1 MGKRYLIDTNVISH
15 FLSKNPSEEG
25 MKLVVSIID
34 EEFNISVIT
43 QIEILAPSQNLL
55 SKESQIREFVSFA
68 NILPLNEDIANEVV
82 TLRNKYPQLRK
93 KIADASIAATALKH
107 DLILLTNNTSDFLNI
122 KGLKAIDPRSL

>member
-1 MGKRYLIDTNVISH
+1 MGKRYLIDTNVISY
-15 FLSKNPSEEG
+15 FLSKNLSEEG

>member
-15 FLSKNPSEEG
+15 FLSKNLSEEG

>member
-1 MGKRYLIDTNVISH
+1 MGKRYLIDTNVISY
-15 FLSKNPSEEG
+15 FLSKNLSEEG

-82 TLRNKYPQLRK
+82 TLRNKYPHLKK

-107 DLILLTNNTSDFLNI
+107 DLILLTNNTSDFQNI

>member
-15 FLSKNPSEEG
+15 FLSKNLSEEG

-82 TLRNKYPQLRK
+82 TLRNKYPQLG
-93 KIADASIAATALKH
+93 
-107 DLILLTNNTSDFLNI
+107 F
-122 KGLKAIDPRSL
+122 P

>member
-15 FLSKNPSEEG
+15 FLSKNLSEEG
-25 MKLVVSIID
+25 MKLVASIID

-55 SKESQIREFVSFA
+55 SKESQIKELVSFA
-68 NILPLNEDIANEVV
+68 NILPLDEDIANEVV
-82 TLRNKYPQLRK
+82 TLRNKYSQLRK

-107 DLILLTNNTSDFLNI
+107 DLILLINNTSDFQNI